1 MIAHS
6 VNSSIGTC
14 SFNSRVSS
22 HHIVVLLNQTQCE
35 RALRSTYWMPIE
47 EKQCMSLWVT
57 HKCSIKQHIHNES
70 CWRQI
75 LMNRLTQTLITG
87 KKQFLMIK
95 EAPEWWKHPF
105 WIYYNSFKTVHVNIH
120 FDSLANN
127 ADTSYQIK
135 TIIIKKPVFLFHTLS
150 RDTPSHRSVSIC
162 RASVVCLACSSRRR
176 EWELWSVLSS
186 ANESVLLIYSESD
199 ENE

>member
-1 MIAHS
+1 MLWMIAHS
-6 VNSSIGTC
+6 VNSSIETC
-14 SFNSRVSS
+14 SFNSRVWS

-35 RALRSTYWMPIE
+35 RALRTTYWMPIE
-47 EKQCMSLWVT
+47 EKQCMSLLVT
-57 HKCSIKQHIHNES
+57 LECSIKQHIHNES

-87 KKQFLMIK
+87 KKQFLLIK
-95 EAPEWWKHPF
+95 EAPEW

-135 TIIIKKPVFLFHTLS
+135 TILIKNPVFYFI
-150 RDTPSHRSVSIC
+150 P
-162 RASVVCLACSSRRR
+162 
-176 EWELWSVLSS
+176 
-186 ANESVLLIYSESD
+186 
-199 ENE
+199 